1 MSDPAGD
8 VQANPARRREISPAP
23 IRKSVVVHAPAARA
37 FAFFTSGM
45 DRWWRPEHHIATNPF
60 AEIVMEPRA
69 GGRWFE
75 RDRDGAECEWGK
87 VLVWNP
93 PEQVV
98 LAWAAQ
104 RRLAVRPRFH
114 HGTGSALHP
123 AGRDEDPGR
132 AGTSRTGKIRR
143 QGRRRAREPRFA
155 GRLER
160 CRGGIC
166 FPPGGGGEI
175 KRASR
180 HQKHRR
186 LAKPLC
192 SGSSC

>member
-1 MSDPAGD
+1 MSDPAGH

-98 LAWAAQ
+98 LAWQLNADWRYDPDFITELEVRFIPQGYTKTRVELEHRGLEKFGAKADAV
-104 RRLAVRPRFH
+104 RASLDSPEGWNGAVAEYASRLA
-114 HGTGSALHP
+114 A
-123 AGRDEDPGR
+123 E
-132 AGTSRTGKIRR
+132 
-143 QGRRRAREPRFA
+143 
-155 GRLER
+155 
-160 CRGGIC
+160 
-166 FPPGGGGEI
+166 
-175 KRASR
+175 
-180 HQKHRR
+180 
-186 LAKPLC
+186 AK
-192 SGSSC
+192 